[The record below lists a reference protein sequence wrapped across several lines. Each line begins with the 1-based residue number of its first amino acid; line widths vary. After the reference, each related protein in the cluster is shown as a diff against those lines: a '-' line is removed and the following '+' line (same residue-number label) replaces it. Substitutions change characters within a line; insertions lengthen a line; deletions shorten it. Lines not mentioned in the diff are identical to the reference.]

1 MRDGWNDYS
10 VSFTNSSNAPTI
22 AVNMRGL
29 YVSSDAPA
37 PYRSVQS
44 GRIRIHSIVLQ
55 RDESGGGGW
64 GPNLLARSDPD
75 TFAYVDQVGAARLD
89 EIFRVSEQYGVYHK
103 LTLFH
108 KNDDILNR
116 FLPDGTVTADFD
128 SLDRPFYSQPGQAA
142 RWYENAYVRYFVARW
157 SYSPALHSLELAN
170 ENHLIQESY
179 AAGFALTNL
188 VHEPVAQAHFDV
200 EFVLGLVRGPI
211 FQRSH

>member
-1 MRDGWNDYS
+1 MNIS
-10 VSFTNSSNAPTI
+10 
-22 AVNMRGL
+22 GL

-37 PYRSVQS
+37 PYRNVQS

-55 RDESGGGGW
+55 RDESGSGGW
-64 GPNLLARSDPD
+64 GANLLTRSDPD
-75 TFAYVDQVGAARLD
+75 TFAYVDQVSAATLD

-116 FLPDGTVTADFD
+116 FLPDGTVTSNWDD
-128 SLDRPFYSQPGQAA
+128 LDRPFYSAPGQAA

-157 SYSPALHSLELAN
+157 SYTPALHSLELAN
-170 ENHLIQESY
+170 ENHLTQESY

-188 VHEPVAQAHFDV
+188 VHGLSPRARSDVQFILGMASGPV
-200 EFVLGLVRGPI
+200 
-211 FQRSH
+211 FQRSRPKECH